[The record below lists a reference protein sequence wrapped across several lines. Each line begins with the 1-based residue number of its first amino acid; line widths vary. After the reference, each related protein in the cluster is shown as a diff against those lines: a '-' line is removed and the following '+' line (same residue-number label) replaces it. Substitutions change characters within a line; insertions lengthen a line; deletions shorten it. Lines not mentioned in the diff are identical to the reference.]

1 MIANVKVFCKLGRA
15 NIFNAY
21 SGYSVVFSVSKSTKE
36 VFCLQGAWHSKN
48 TLPTIFHGQVFRI
61 IIEKTP
67 PSSNRGLV
75 EQLCWYGRHE
85 LPQLLFFPP
94 RIWHSSWRTRTPT
107 TVSFSASHMTL
118 IVKIN
123 IKGGVIYFLHL
134 NKTQIFLF
142 ILHIYLHFLSN
153 SLFII

>member
-48 TLPTIFHGQVFRI
+48 TLPTILHGQVFRI

-94 RIWHSSWRTRTPT
+94 RIWHSSWR
-107 TVSFSASHMTL
+107 L
-118 IVKIN
+118 ISKAV
-123 IKGGVIYFLHL
+123 
-134 NKTQIFLF
+134 LF
-142 ILHIYLHFLSN
+142 IFYICTKLKFSFLCYIYIYTFYQIVYS
-153 SLFII
+153 